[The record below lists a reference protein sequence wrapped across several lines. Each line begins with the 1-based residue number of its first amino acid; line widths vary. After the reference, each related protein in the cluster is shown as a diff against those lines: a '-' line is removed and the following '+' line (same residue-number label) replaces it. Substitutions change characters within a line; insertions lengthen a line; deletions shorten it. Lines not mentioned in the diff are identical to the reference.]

1 MLEPG
6 NDAVNTPPVRHLSAA
21 TETGVTWHTLHA
33 DEALR
38 QLGSRVH
45 GLDAD
50 DAQRRLATYGEN
62 RLPAAQARSAFVRF
76 LLQFHNVLIYVLLA
90 AAVITALLGHTIDT
104 VVILAVVVVNALIG
118 FVQEGRAEKALNAIR
133 RMILP
138 HATVIRG
145 GHRTSIGAEHV
156 VPGDIVML
164 EAGDRVPADL
174 RLIRARNLKIDEAL
188 LTGESV
194 PADKHTMAVAAELPV
209 GDRTCMAF
217 SGTLVVAGQGLG
229 VTVATGTRTELG
241 RISTLLGEVET
252 LTTPLLR
259 QMNQFGNQLTAAIL
273 TLCIAVFA
281 FAIFIRAY
289 PAADAFM
296 AIVGL
301 AVAAI
306 PEGLPAVMTIT
317 LAIGVQRMAARNA
330 IIRQLPAVETL
341 GSVSVICSDK
351 TGTFTRNEMTVRRVV
366 TPGGAIEV
374 TGVGYAPEG
383 EFRAHGHTLDP
394 RTDAALSE
402 LARAAVLCNDADLR
416 KSEHGW
422 SVDGD
427 PMEGA
432 LVSLARKAGFDREAL
447 LAEMPRLDE
456 IPFDARHRYMA
467 TLHRRGDG
475 CVAYVKGAP
484 EQVICMCE
492 AQCDGRLLGEAER
505 TAWLAE
511 IDKLAAQGMRVL
523 ALATKE
529 MPAESRQLSFA
540 DMERGLVL
548 IGIVGLIDPPRAEA
562 VAAVAECHAA
572 GIAVKMITG
581 DHAATASAIGAQLG
595 LMDHRRVT
603 TGADLDR
610 LSAEDLRDVV
620 RHTAVFARTSPEHK
634 LRIVEAL
641 QAEGATVAMTGDGV
655 NDAPAL
661 KRADVGIAMGQKGT
675 EAAKEAAEMVLAD
688 DNFASIVAAVREGR
702 TVYDNLRKVIG
713 WTLPTNGGESL
724 AIVAAILF
732 GVTLPVTPVQI
743 LWINMIT
750 AVGLGLTLAFE
761 PTEPDAMRRPPRK
774 MDEPLLSGFL
784 VWRVIFVSLLFLAG
798 AFGMFFWALARGL
811 PLEEARTIVVNTIVV
826 MEIFYLFSVRYT
838 HTTSLSWR
846 GLLGTPAVLIGIAVV
861 TLAQFAF
868 TYLPAMQALFAT
880 TALSFADGVAIV
892 ATGIAL
898 FLLLEVEKLVVR
910 LLARAAPAPSRK

>member
-1 MLEPG
+1 MHDLAP
-6 NDAVNTPPVRHLSAA
+6 DAADAAADRPASAA
-21 TETGVTWHTLHA
+21 AETGVTWHALPA

-38 QLGSRVH
+38 RLDSHAR
-45 GLDAD
+45 GLAD
-50 DAQRRLATYGEN
+50 DDATRRLATYGEN
-62 RLPAAQARSAFVRF
+62 RLPAAQARSVLVRF

-90 AAVITALLGHTIDT
+90 AAVITALLGHAIDT

-118 FVQEGRAEKALNAIR
+118 FVQERRAEKALNAIR

-145 GHRTSIGAEHV
+145 GHRIGIGAEHV

-194 PADKHTMAVAAELPV
+194 PADKHTMAVAAEIPV

-351 TGTFTRNEMTVRRVV
+351 TGTFTRNEMTVRSVV

-383 EFRAHGHTLDP
+383 EFRAHGPTLDP

-402 LARAAVLCNDADLR
+402 LARAAILCNDADLR

-432 LVSLARKAGFDREAL
+432 LVSLARKAGFDRESL
-447 LAEMPRLDE
+447 LADMPRLDE
-456 IPFDARHRYMA
+456 VPFDARHRYMA
-467 TLHRRGDG
+467 TLHRRGDRTI
-475 CVAYVKGAP
+475 AYVKGAP

-523 ALATKE
+523 ALATKA

-661 KRADVGIAMGQKGT
+661 KRADVGIAMGRKGT

-743 LWINMIT
+743 LWINMVT
-750 AVGLGLTLAFE
+750 AVALGLTLAFE

-774 MDEPLLSGFL
+774 TDEPLLSGFL
-784 VWRVIFVSLLFLAG
+784 IWRVIFVSLLFLAG
-798 AFGMFFWALARGL
+798 AFGMFFWALARDL
-811 PLEEARTIVVNTIVV
+811 PLAQARTIVVNTIVV

-846 GLLGTPAVLIGIAVV
+846 GLFGTPAVLIGIAAI

-868 TYLPAMQALFAT
+868 TYLPAMQRLFGSM
-880 TALSFADGVAIV
+880 ALSFADGAAVV
-892 ATGIAL
+892 ATGAVL
-898 FLLLEVEKLVVR
+898 FLLLEIEKLAMR
-910 LLARAAPAPSRK
+910 LLARAAPAPRRR

>member
-1 MLEPG
+1 MHELAPDSSG
-6 NDAVNTPPVRHLSAA
+6 SASARTVDAAP
-21 TETGVTWHTLHA
+21 EWHALPA

-38 QLGSRVH
+38 RLGSRAH
-45 GLDAD
+45 GLTA
-50 DAQRRLATYGEN
+50 AEAEERLKTHGEN
-62 RLPAAQARSAFVRF
+62 RLPAAESRSAFVRF

-90 AAVITALLGHTIDT
+90 AALITALLGHAIDT
-104 VVILAVVVVNALIG
+104 AVILAVVLVNALIG
-118 FVQEGRAEKALNAIR
+118 FIQEGRAEKALNAIR

-138 HATVIRG
+138 HATVVRG
-145 GHRTSIGAEHV
+145 GHRVSIGAEHV

-174 RLIRARNLKIDEAL
+174 WLIRARNLKIDEAL

-194 PADKHTMAVAAELPV
+194 PADKHTQKVQADSPL
-209 GDRTCMAF
+209 GDRTSMAF

-229 VTVATGTRTELG
+229 VTVATGTATELG

-273 TLCIAVFA
+273 TLSVAVFA
-281 FAIFIRAY
+281 FAVFIRAY
-289 PAADAFM
+289 PAADAFLAM
-296 AIVGL
+296 VGL

-351 TGTFTRNEMTVRRVV
+351 TGTFTRNEMTVRSLVL
-366 TPGGAIEV
+366 PGRTIEV
-374 TGVGYAPEG
+374 SGVGYAPEG
-383 EFRAHGHTLDP
+383 TFAHDGRTLDP

-402 LARAAVLCNDADLR
+402 LARAALLCNDADLR
-416 KSEHGW
+416 EGEHGW
-422 SVDGD
+422 MVDGD

-432 LVSLARKAGFDREAL
+432 LVSLARKAGCTREAL
-447 LAEMPRLDE
+447 LSEMPRLDE
-456 IPFDARHRYMA
+456 IPFDASHRYMA
-467 TLHRRGDG
+467 TLHRRGDT
-475 CVAYVKGAP
+475 AITYVKGAP
-484 EQVICMCE
+484 EQIIAMCDSQFGG
-492 AQCDGRLLGEAER
+492 APLGAGGRKD
-505 TAWLAE
+505 WLAA
-511 IDKLAAQGMRVL
+511 IDRLAALGMRVL

-540 DMERGLVL
+540 DMEHGLVL

-562 VAAVAECHAA
+562 IAAVAECHAA

-595 LMDHRRVT
+595 LMDHQRVT
-603 TGADLDR
+603 TGAEIDK
-610 LSAEDLRDVV
+610 LSAEDLRDAV

-688 DNFASIVAAVREGR
+688 DNFTSIVAAVREGR

-743 LWINMIT
+743 LWINMVT
-750 AVGLGLTLAFE
+750 AVGLGLALAFE
-761 PTEPDAMRRPPRK
+761 PTEPDAMRRPPRRP
-774 MDEPLLSGFL
+774 DEPLLSGFL
-784 VWRVIFVSLLFLAG
+784 IWRVIFVSLLFLAG
-798 AFGMFFWALARGL
+798 AFGMFFWALARDL
-811 PLEEARTIVVNTIVV
+811 PLEEARTIVVNTIVA
-826 MEIFYLFSVRYT
+826 MEIFYLFSVRYV
-838 HTTSLSWR
+838 HTTSLSWQ
-846 GLLGTPAVLIGIAVV
+846 GLLGTPAVLIGIATV
-861 TLAQFAF
+861 TLAQAAF
-868 TYLPAMQALFAT
+868 TYLPAMNALFQT
-880 TALSFADGVAIV
+880 TALSFADGIAIM
-892 ATGIAL
+892 ATGVAL
-898 FLLLEVEKLVVR
+898 LLLLEIEKLVMR
-910 LLARAAPAPSRK
+910 LLARAGLQRAA